1 MTQGELSFK
10 VRADAQAAAAE
21 IRKVAA
27 DLKSLGPAGMEA
39 ARGVLP
45 LGGALGGAGTGLASL
60 TRISGAG
67 RATLQNTSFQLGD
80 MAVQLAAGTR
90 PAQVMAQQLPQL
102 LGGFGM
108 MGGTLGIVMPL
119 LGTLAAIGIPVAMAL
134 GAMGDGAQDAEE
146 RTKALAKTLD
156 EAQAALE
163 RARAAAERHGDEGLG
178 QMVQRYGQVGAAVQD
193 LMDRLQ
199 ELERNEARVKVDAA
213 LDEAAGPQFA
223 AMIDQMFGTAI
234 QGAGGAFAAQVAD
247 IEARAKALGQ
257 DISDA
262 LADGATEDS
271 EWVQLLRASLAKV
284 QEELALA
291 KGTAYD
297 PGTLTQLQAVVAQL
311 EAARQA
317 QDYTAV
323 ADALAQVQALLQA
336 SGAELDG
343 NVIPQLTKAED
354 VARQA
359 AFALGEGEDS
369 AIGIAESGM
378 ADGIA
383 AARAEAVGLAAQLG
397 IALDAAVKIRAQQ
410 ALDTMKTEFSPGG
423 QALTN
428 YGSRAPGG
436 TAEQRALERRNA
448 PPPPQRTPS
457 GTGARAA
464 GGGGGGG
471 AADRNSVAG
480 LSAQGMAML
489 ADLGIA
495 QAAVAEKVRAG
506 LMTVAEGQ
514 DAMARAKEQAANR
527 LADLIARMDA
537 LGPAGRNA
545 AETAR
550 QALAD
555 LVPEIDS
562 IGGAL
567 QKNLV
572 QTFEESFARS
582 IATGKN
588 HMTAFADHVKMELA
602 RAFTNRFV
610 TPLITPLIDSVM
622 GMFPFARGGVPG
634 RAVPGLQAY
643 AKGGVPGLPE
653 LGAYANAIVDRPT
666 LFAMGGAQTGL
677 MGEAGPEAIMPLRQG
692 PGGLGVLATGPGGQS
707 GILPLARGLGGAL
720 GVAIPDAPMPFAKG
734 GIPALGG
741 VTVALPDAPMPFAK
755 GGVPGRDI
763 RAAVV
768 PAAAGGGGARAAAPV
783 VIVNN
788 NNPTAQVEARP
799 GPPGQENHVEI
810 IIEQLEG
817 AMVERMQRGI
827 GPMAGLMGQTF
838 GLSRRGR

>member
-1 MTQGELSFK
+1 MSQGELSFK

-45 LGGALGGAGTGLASL
+45 LGGALGGAGTGLANIA
-60 TRISGAG
+60 RISGAG
-67 RATLQNTSFQLGD
+67 RAALQNTSFQLGD

-108 MGGTLGIVMPL
+108 MGGALGVVMPL

-134 GAMGDGAQDAEE
+134 GAMGDGAADAEE
-146 RTKALAKTLD
+146 RTKALAKTLED
-156 EAQAALE
+156 AQAALD

-178 QMVQRYGQVGAAVQD
+178 AMVQRYGQVGAAVQD
-193 LMDRLQ
+193 LVARLDQ
-199 ELERNEARVKVDAA
+199 LERQEAQVKVDAA

-234 QGAGGAFAAQVAD
+234 QGAGGAFAGQVAE

-257 DISDA
+257 DIADA

-271 EWVQLLRASLAKV
+271 EWVQLLRGSLAKV
-284 QEELALA
+284 QEELELA

-297 PGTLTQLQAVVAQL
+297 PGTLTQLQAAVAQL
-311 EAARQA
+311 EAARKA

-369 AIGIAESGM
+369 AIGIATSGM

-423 QALTN
+423 QAMQN

-448 PPPPQRTPS
+448 PPPPPRTGS
-457 GTGARAA
+457 GSGARA
-464 GGGGGGG
+464 GGGGL
-471 AADRNSVAG
+471 DRNSVAG

-514 DAMARAKEQAANR
+514 DAMARAKQQAANR
-527 LADLIARMDA
+527 LAELIARMDA
-537 LGPAGRNA
+537 LGPAGQAA

-550 QALAD
+550 QALAG
-555 LVPEIDS
+555 LVPDIES
-562 IGGAL
+562 VGGAL

-610 TPLITPLIDSVM
+610 TPLITPLINSVM
-622 GMFPFARGGVPG
+622 GLFPF
-634 RAVPGLQAY
+634 
-643 AKGGVPGLPE
+643 AKGGVPGLPD
-653 LGAYANAIVDRPT
+653 LGAFTGQVVNKPT
-666 LFAMGGAQTGL
+666 LFAMGGAQAGL
-677 MGEAGPEAIMPLRQG
+677 MGEAGPEAILPLRQG

-707 GILPLARGLGGAL
+707 GVLPLARGAGGAL
-720 GVAIPDAPMPFAKG
+720 GVA
-734 GIPALGG
+734 
-741 VTVALPDAPMPFAK
+741 VPDAPMPFAK
-755 GGVPGRDI
+755 GGVPSLAGLTVALPEPPQLFARGGGAGSDM

-768 PAAAGGGGARAAAPV
+768 PAAPGGGAGGRDRPV
-783 VIVNN
+783 SVVVNN
-788 NNPTAQVEARP
+788 HTPAKIEARERMTDGGLQVEILVEQVEQALADRKAR
-799 GPPGQENHVEI
+799 GV
-810 IIEQLEG
+810 G
-817 AMVERMQRGI
+817 ALAAVDKTI
-827 GPMAGLMGQTF
+827 FGQT
-838 GLSRRGR
+838 RRGR